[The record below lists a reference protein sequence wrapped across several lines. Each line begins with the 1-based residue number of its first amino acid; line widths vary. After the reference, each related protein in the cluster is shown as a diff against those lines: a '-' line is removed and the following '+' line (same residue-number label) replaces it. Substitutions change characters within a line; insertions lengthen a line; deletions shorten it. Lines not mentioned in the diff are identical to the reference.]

1 METDHASG
9 QGEIDELVMS
19 DEDSDIDVGTV
30 CDRSYH
36 GDLYG
41 ISENTQRQMRM
52 EVSSGMDSDTYNR
65 NHNNHNVSMNVNA
78 EVNPDSELEYA
89 REDCY
94 NYRAGGRKKKSCLEF
109 EENRNIVDRLG
120 YV

>member
-19 DEDSDIDVGTV
+19 DGDSDIDVGAV
-30 CDRSYH
+30 GDRSYH

-41 ISENTQRQMRM
+41 ISENTQRKMRM
-52 EVSSGMDSDTYNR
+52 EVSAGMDSDTYNT
-65 NHNNHNVSMNVNA
+65 NHNNHNVSMTVNVD
-78 EVNPDSELEYA
+78 VNTDCELESV

-94 NYRAGGRKKKSCLEF
+94 NYRTQGRKRKSCLEF
-109 EENRNIVDRLG
+109 EENRNIVDGLG